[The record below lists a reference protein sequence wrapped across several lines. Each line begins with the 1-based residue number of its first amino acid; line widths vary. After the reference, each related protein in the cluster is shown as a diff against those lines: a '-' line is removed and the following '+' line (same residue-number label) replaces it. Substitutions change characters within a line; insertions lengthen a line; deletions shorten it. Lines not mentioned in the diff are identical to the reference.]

1 MAYHFKACTVCTLSD
16 SEAKY
21 YTRLVTGFPQ
31 SWKIMKNPWKNFFLE
46 NHGNLKIIKSDEIL
60 SADKMFNKFELK
72 IIVRNKQTYKY
83 LKLLNFLVLGKL
95 NLVAMW
101 FQQLFIEYI
110 L

>member
-1 MAYHFKACTVCTLSD
+1 
-16 SEAKY
+16 
-21 YTRLVTGFPQ
+21 
-31 SWKIMKNPWKNFFLE
+31 
-46 NHGNLKIIKSDEIL
+46 
-60 SADKMFNKFELK
+60 MFNKFELK